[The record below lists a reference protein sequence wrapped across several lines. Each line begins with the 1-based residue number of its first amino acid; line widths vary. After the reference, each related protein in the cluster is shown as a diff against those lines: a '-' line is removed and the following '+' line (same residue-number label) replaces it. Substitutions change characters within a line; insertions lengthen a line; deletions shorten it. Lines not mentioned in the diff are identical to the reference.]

1 MERRAVLLH
10 TMAAAALGVAGCGAA
25 EAPRTVVVSSEQDGA
40 SIALRV
46 GERLR
51 LRLPAQLGTGYSW
64 VPDPAP
70 RLLQPAGQQVE
81 SPERTRPGGT
91 ETQIFDFTAA
101 GTGSE
106 TLQLAYRRP
115 WQPETPARHFRLRV
129 EIAP

>member
-1 MERRAVLLH
+1 MKRRAVLLH

-25 EAPRTVVVSSEQDGA
+25 EAPRMVVVSPEQDGA
-40 SIALRV
+40 SIALRI

-64 VPDPAP
+64 APDPAP
-70 RLLQPAGQQVE
+70 RLLRPTGQQVE
-81 SPERTRPGGT
+81 APERTRPGGT
-91 ETQIFDFTAA
+91 ETQVFDFTAA
-101 GTGSE
+101 ATGRE

-115 WQPETPARHFRLRV
+115 WEPGTPARRFRLQV